1 MVVDHNINIEGN
13 TLHLAE
19 APGGFIEATRY
30 IKNKSG
36 ITSDFYYTF
45 SLIGGD
51 SVPMYNK
58 SLVSDPMVKV
68 LSNSSNKGDLYCI
81 KNIKSLIET
90 LRKKNVLFITC
101 DGGFNENNEFSSKE
115 QLHHHLIFKE
125 IVTSL
130 FILKN
135 GGSLILKIFDIFT
148 ELTFD
153 YVCLLSY
160 LFSEVYVCKPN
171 TSRPTN
177 SEKYLVCK
185 FYNSKKYD
193 LKLQNLCK
201 FLCSDGIEK
210 YTSIF
215 DKKGLGDITDSI
227 KNINSHFL
235 GYQVHNINSILETE
249 NLNLRLPS
257 SQKNIQ
263 EWVER
268 YY

>member
-1 MVVDHNINIEGN
+1 
-13 TLHLAE
+13 
-19 APGGFIEATRY
+19 
-30 IKNKSG
+30 
-36 ITSDFYYTF
+36 
-45 SLIGGD
+45 
-51 SVPMYNK
+51 MYNK